1 MYIKKSRLIAG
12 ALTIIMITATISVA
26 IVNPFG
32 SGHIMDFLK
41 FSIVSKT
48 IGSVYYED
56 IDGKEAANMAIAGVA
71 AATGDPYTGFLWGD
85 TARQYMEEVE
95 GDYCGVGLYIEY
107 DMEQNLVSVVS
118 AIAGSPAEAEGIGTG
133 DKIIRVDGEVY
144 LGEELTEAANRMRG
158 EEGTEVTLTIR
169 SAKTGEE
176 RDVTLTRR
184 HIEIPAVTGEMVDA
198 KVGRISISQFTANV
212 SERFKE
218 KYDELKGQGM
228 TSLIID
234 LRNNPGGLLDE
245 AVNIASMF
253 IDRGKLI
260 TYTLDKS
267 GNKEEYFSASEADV
281 TPDLNMPV
289 VILINQGSA
298 SASEVLSGAMK
309 SYDRAVLLGEKSY
322 GKGIVQG
329 VFEIGEDIL
338 SVTVSRYYT
347 PDGVCIHGEGIG
359 PDLEVIM
366 DDEKSAYLSSL
377 KKEEDNQL
385 LAAIEFL
392 NME

>member
-12 ALTIIMITATISVA
+12 ALIIVIITAFVSVA
-26 IVNPFG
+26 VVNPFG
-32 SGHIMDFLK
+32 NGHIMDFLK
-41 FSIVSKT
+41 FSVVSKA

-118 AIAGSPAEAEGIGTG
+118 AIAGSPAEAAGIGTG
-133 DKIIRVDGEVY
+133 DKIIKIDGEVY
-144 LGEELTEAANRMRG
+144 AGEEINEAANHMRG
-158 EEGTEVTLTIR
+158 EEGTDVTLTIR
-169 SAKTGEE
+169 SAKTAAE
-176 RDVTLTRR
+176 RDVTLTRS
-184 HIEIPAVTGEMVDA
+184 HIEIPSVTGEMLDDEI
-198 KVGRISISQFTANV
+198 GRISISQFTASV

-218 KYDELKGQGM
+218 KYDELKEQGM

-253 IDRGKLI
+253 INRGEII

-267 GNKEEYFSASEADV
+267 GDKEEYFSASDEDI

-289 VILINQGSA
+289 VILINEGSA

-309 SYDRAVLLGEKSY
+309 SYKRAVLLGEKSY

-329 VFEIGEDIL
+329 VFEIGGDIL

-347 PDGVCIHGEGIG
+347 PDGVCIHGEGIK
-359 PDLEVIM
+359 PDLEVVM
-366 DDEKSAYLSSL
+366 DAEKAAYLSSL

-385 LAAIEFL
+385 LAAIKFL